1 MFNTIVQILFAELAT
16 FINFFFFF
24 FFTSEL
30 FSSAYLT
37 LQCLLHGCKFR
48 VNTVLVVFGHTIF
61 ESVFYYMSLNEY
73 NVLCEPSSD
82 IGVPSSGPF
91 SLLMLYST

>member
-48 VNTVLVVFGHTIF
+48 VNPNKMG
-61 ESVFYYMSLNEY
+61 
-73 NVLCEPSSD
+73 
-82 IGVPSSGPF
+82 IGEKSPTFVQTNFTP
-91 SLLMLYST
+91 